1 MKKLQ
6 LHRIFSFLLVCAMVL
21 TLAQPLSV
29 WAATTDTVYL
39 DPANGADT
47 NAGTEAAP
55 VKTLAAAYG
64 KLTGAGTI
72 VFLSDLQITGNTFF
86 PVCQYPV
93 TLTSKTGAEGIVTT
107 GTLRMQ
113 GDTTFKDITVT
124 FNASGLAFIS
134 GEGNDLTID
143 TGVTTVNLTGNQVN
157 LVATK
162 RFDATLTADPTLTV
176 RSGKWDYIYATHGN
190 SITGSITVNLEGGSC
205 RAFSPSYNA
214 TVTGSVN
221 VFCKGTAVTELYLK
235 PSHKNGNITGGLN
248 ITLDDG
254 ASISKTYAGSGTV
267 AGGTAVELLGN
278 VESIGTLTGYGE
290 GSTLTLRSGTWK
302 GTADGFG
309 TVAVD
314 VAAGKTLTLSSS
326 ITADTVN
333 CAGTLDFN
341 GVGSLTAKTVTGTV
355 NCTITGRVLK
365 NNLYI
370 SAPVDADIRFP
381 ASYNMTNTDGQYMI
395 HDLENFEGLVIK
407 ANKDTTITLY
417 SNAIQGNDAY
427 YGRKEYTVTP
437 YATATS
443 GDNVLYYYPNITGI
457 YCYEAVQSG
466 YYTVFQQVY
475 MTEAESAAYTL
486 EQVTMGLRDGEW
498 DHAYYYGLSDELLYA
513 TEGDPNEKW
522 KNEVPLQTPVFTVPG
537 KAAHQQ
543 TTQPELE
550 AFIANLDDAN
560 DNMYIFSIG
569 TSSKYGFN
577 VPIVFFTKTDLS
589 GCTTLEQVAE
599 ALKENG
605 LPNMAYKAQTHGDEP
620 AGCEGALAV
629 IQELDK
635 AENEYLLD
643 SINIYVI
650 PRINPDGAYDS
661 KRNLSVMLDPSY
673 ENRDPDRDLLD
684 MNSREMRQYMRTVD
698 LFQPVM
704 ELDGHERQRSSSDGD
719 IQLGIAWKPV
729 VNSQAL
735 LDVQVDMMK
744 NACADLKAM
753 DLSGAW
759 YTGVVNSNS
768 ARNNRGYATYQGRIQ
783 ILMETRGIYL
793 GNEAYGHRTACHFVS
808 AMSFLEYAAEN
819 ADTLA
824 AVVEAERQRIITE
837 GAVYD
842 EDDIIILSTETSKH
856 PELTVQTERIHLIS
870 GEITLFDQVPEMY
883 DQIQRSRVAPT
894 AYVLPADLPKMDAI
908 LDQMDAQSITY
919 TKLPANAAVS
929 LQQYYGTTDEA
940 YLTEESTVVF
950 PNGAY
955 VFTMDQAKGE
965 ILALL
970 MEPDVT
976 DLALYKNTLTFQGK
990 IPQNANGY
998 FSSYRYI
1005 KDLENGQIA
1014 YTLNTVTTITTVYV
1028 STSGSDSNIGTEAA
1042 PVATLEKA
1050 YALLSSSL
1058 SGTDVTGTIVLL
1070 DDYTIT
1076 SAARV
1081 DMPSHDFPITIWGKS
1096 ASVKLIFKPT
1106 AIGESLQQLAFH
1118 GPTTL
1123 DNLEFRGE
1131 STSKLDYIF
1140 ACGHPFTVGRNVTT
1154 SCVSSLPSIVGGD
1167 YQTAVENTNLTL
1179 LGGKWYAV
1187 YAGSF
1192 KADTTGTAKLTID
1205 GATVNAS
1212 VRTNYSGGL
1221 TGKTELDLKNMKV
1234 NNVYPAYSGNVSGD
1248 VTITLRENVTA
1259 NVYTG
1264 NYASGD
1270 VTGTVKVVLAG
1281 ADPTKAQI
1289 HNAPLSSNT
1298 SGKVTKG
1305 VLVYTTGE
1313 ATPIPGFDEVHIDTR
1328 TTVTLVSDLAV
1339 DKISGGGVV
1348 ELGSYKLTGSG
1359 AVSAEIKSVSLRPG
1373 AAGLYFT
1380 GDFQVSAGATYGIA
1394 LSTEDET
1401 PVAEDNTT
1409 SLYTTGYNSVLLK
1422 DIMKAGSSDNKENAN
1437 LPVYARAYVKLSDG
1451 TVIYGEAVQV
1461 TLRQVVYAV
1470 DAMWDTLTAAQQD
1483 ALKAM
1488 YDTFS
1493 SEMSAWNIPNIKVN

>member
-6 LHRIFSFLLVCAMVL
+6 LHRIFSLLMVCVMVL
-21 TLAQPLSV
+21 TLAQPLGA
-29 WAATTDTVYL
+29 WATADATVYL
-39 DPANGADT
+39 DPVNGADT
-47 NAGTEAAP
+47 NAGTETAP
-55 VKTLAAAYG
+55 VKTLEAAYG
-64 KLTGAGTI
+64 KLTKAGTI
-72 VFLSDLQITGNTFF
+72 VFLSDLQITGNTYF
-86 PVCQYPV
+86 PTCQYPV

-134 GEGNDLTID
+134 GEGYDLTID
-143 TGVTTVNLTGNQVN
+143 TGVTTVNKSGNQVN

-162 RFDATLTADPTLTV
+162 RYDATLTANPTLTV
-176 RSGKWDYIYATHGN
+176 KSGKWDYIYATHGN
-190 SITGSITVNLEGGSC
+190 SITGDITVNLEGGSC

-214 TVTGSVN
+214 TVTGNVN
-221 VFCKGTAVTELYLK
+221 AFFKGTAVSELYLK
-235 PSHKNGNITGGLN
+235 PSHKNGNITGSLN

-254 ASISKTYAGSGTV
+254 TNVSKTYAGSGTV
-267 AGGTAVELLGN
+267 AGGTKVELVGD
-278 VESIGTLTGYGE
+278 VENIGTLTGYGE
-290 GSTLTLRSGTWK
+290 GSTLTLKSGTWK
-302 GTADGFG
+302 GATTEFG
-309 TVAVD
+309 TTVIN
-314 VAAGKTLTLSSS
+314 VAAGETVTLSSP
-326 ITADTVN
+326 ITVDNIT
-333 CAGTLDFN
+333 CAGTLNFD
-341 GVGSLTAKTVTGTV
+341 GVGSLTAKQVTGTV

-370 SAPVDADIRFP
+370 SAPTDADIRFP
-381 ASYNMTNTDGQYMI
+381 ASYNMTNTNGQYMI
-395 HDLENFEGLVIK
+395 RDLENFEGLVIK

-417 SNAIQGNDAY
+417 NNAIQSNDAY

-443 GDNVLYYYPNITGI
+443 GDDVLYYYPNITGI

-466 YYTVFQQVY
+466 YYTVFQQMY
-475 MTEAESAAYTL
+475 MTPEEAAAYTL
-486 EQVTMGLRDGEW
+486 EQVVMQERDGEW
-498 DHAYYYGLSDELLYA
+498 DHSYYFGISDELMYA

-522 KNEVPLQTPVFTVPG
+522 KKEVTLNTPVFTTPD

-589 GCTTLEQVAE
+589 ACTTLEQVAE
-599 ALKENG
+599 ALKKNG

-629 IQELDK
+629 IDALDK
-635 AENEYLLD
+635 AENAYLLD

-661 KRNLSVMLDPSY
+661 RRNLTVMLDPSY

-684 MNSREMRQYMRTVD
+684 MNSKEMRQYMRTVD

-704 ELDGHERQRSSSDGD
+704 ELDGHERQRYSSDGD
-719 IQLGIAWKPV
+719 IQLGIAWKPI
-729 VNSQAL
+729 NSQEL
-735 LDVQVDMMK
+735 FDIQLDMMQ
-744 NACADLKAM
+744 NACTDLKDM

-759 YTGVVNSNS
+759 YSGTVNSNS

-793 GNEAYGHRTACHFVS
+793 GNEAYAHRTACHVVS
-808 AMSFLEYAAEN
+808 AMSFLNYAAEN
-819 ADTLA
+819 ATEMA
-824 AVVEAERQRIITE
+824 AIVAAERQRIISE

-842 EDDIIILSTETSKH
+842 DDDIVILSTGASKH
-856 PELTVQTERIHLIS
+856 PELAIQTERVHLIS
-870 GEITLFDQVPEMY
+870 GEITLLDQVPDMH
-883 DQIQRSRVAPT
+883 DQILRSRVAPT
-894 AYVLPADLPKMDAI
+894 AYVLPADLPKIDAI

-940 YLTEESTVVF
+940 YLTEETAVVF

-955 VFTMDQAKGE
+955 VFTMNQAKGE

-990 IPQNANGY
+990 IPQDSNGY
-998 FSSYRYI
+998 FLSYRYI
-1005 KDLENGQIA
+1005 HDLENGQIE
-1014 YTLNTVTTITTVYV
+1014 YTLNPVTTITTVYV
-1028 STSGSDSNIGTEAA
+1028 SASGNDSNAGTEAA
-1042 PVATLEKA
+1042 PVATIEKA
-1050 YALLSSSL
+1050 YALLGSSL

-1070 DDYTIT
+1070 NDYTIT
-1076 SAARV
+1076 SSARV
-1081 DMPSHDFPITIWGKS
+1081 DLPSHTFPITVMGKT
-1096 ASVKLIFKPT
+1096 ASVKLIYKPT
-1106 AIGESLQQLAFH
+1106 TIGESYQQLAFH

-1123 DNLEFRGE
+1123 DNLELRME

-1140 ACGHPFTVGRNVTT
+1140 ACGHKFTVGSGVTT

-1167 YQTAVENTNLTL
+1167 YNTKVGNTDLTL
-1179 LGGKWYAV
+1179 LSGKWHAV

-1192 KADTTGTAKLTID
+1192 KADTTGTAKLTVD
-1205 GATVNAS
+1205 GATISTSA
-1212 VRTNYSGGL
+1212 RTNYSGGL
-1221 TGKTELDLKNMKV
+1221 TGDTVMDLKNMKA

-1248 VTITLRENVTA
+1248 VTIILREDVTA

-1264 NYASGD
+1264 NYASGN
-1270 VTGTVKVVLAG
+1270 VTGTVKIVLAG
-1281 ADPTKAQI
+1281 ADITKALI
-1289 HNAPLSSNT
+1289 HNAPLASNT
-1298 SGKVTKG
+1298 TGAVTKG
-1305 VLVYTTGE
+1305 VLCYASGN
-1313 ATPIPGFDEVHIDTR
+1313 ATPVEGFNEYHIDTN
-1328 TTVTLVSDLAV
+1328 TTVSLVSDMEIA
-1339 DKISGGGVV
+1339 KISGGGTV
-1348 ELGSYKLTGSG
+1348 ELNGYTLTGDG
-1359 AVSAEIKSVSLRPG
+1359 AVSADVKTVSLRPG

-1380 GDFQVSAGATYGIA
+1380 GRFQATPGATYGMA
-1394 LSTEDET
+1394 LSTVDET
-1401 PVAEDNTT
+1401 PDAKDNTT
-1409 SLYTTGYNSVLLK
+1409 SLYTVGYNSVLVK
-1422 DIMKAGSSDNKENAN
+1422 DIMKAGSSENSSNAKA
-1437 LPVYARAYVKLSDG
+1437 PVHARAYVKLPDG
-1451 TVIYGEAVQV
+1451 TTIYGTVVTV
-1461 TLRQVVYAV
+1461 TLQQLVTAV
-1470 DAMWDTLTAAQQD
+1470 DAQWDTLTTAQKT
-1483 ALKAM
+1483 ALKTM
-1488 YDTFS
+1488 YETFTANMKS
-1493 SEMSAWNIPNIKVN
+1493 WQIPNIKKA